1 MDDAFQRI
9 EIDRRTTRSRQAVIP
24 RDSRI
29 ARYEWLFVEPSDQ
42 AGTRLVTYGPRAV
55 EVGRQAG
62 VSNFERLD
70 RAVMRE
76 LDAESERLAAFHA

>member
-1 MDDAFQRI
+1 
-9 EIDRRTTRSRQAVIP
+9 
-24 RDSRI
+24 
-29 ARYEWLFVEPSDQ
+29 
-42 AGTRLVTYGPRAV
+42 VTAHSAHATVSGQV
-55 EVGRQAG
+55 G